1 MGQATPC
8 VRIADARHKLL
19 ELDRLTGQ
27 SARRCDEIVGRFE
40 QFAARAFGADDLDGA
55 TEDVLRQFV
64 CAKSNG
70 REPSIATMHLRRS
83 VLRLLFRVAH
93 EAYGFDADPT
103 RHIRLAPRTSLTAR
117 PLTNEEVA
125 LGRSYSLHTLA
136 ATRQPAAWA
145 LAEATATTGE
155 LPHITVHD
163 LDIDNQ
169 RVWLHGSRKREARWG
184 QLSDWGVAQLQ
195 RRASSLRNTEHLVYQ
210 GSGSEESEQASCC
223 IAIRETLIRAGLDAE
238 SDVRPASLVAWAG
251 AAVFEET
258 GKIEEVALR
267 LGVRSLDAAA
277 RFIGFDWKK

>member
-8 VRIADARHKLL
+8 VSITDARQKLL

-27 SARRCDEIVGRFE
+27 SARRCNEIVNRFE
-40 QFAARAFGADDLDGA
+40 QFAARGFDVQHLEAV
-55 TEDVLRQFV
+55 TENMVRRFV
-64 CAKSNG
+64 SAKSSG

-103 RHIRLAPRTSLTAR
+103 RHILLAPRSSLAAR

-125 LGRSYSLHTLA
+125 LGRSYSLHTLTV
-136 ATRQPAAWA
+136 TRQPAAWA

-155 LPHITVHD
+155 LPHITVDD

-169 RVWLHGSRKREARWG
+169 RVWLHGSRKRDPRWG
-184 QLSDWGVAQLQ
+184 QLSDWGVVQVR
-195 RRASSLRNTEHLVYQ
+195 RRAAALKDTEHLIYQ
-210 GSGSEESEQASCC
+210 GCGSEESEQASCC
-223 IAIRETLIRAGLDAE
+223 IAIKETMIRAGLDAE
-238 SDVRPASLVAWAG
+238 PDVRPASLVAWVG

-258 GKIEEVALR
+258 GKIEEVARR
-267 LGVRSLDAAA
+267 LGIRSLDAAA